1 MGVAPGHAAV
11 ASEPAVPAM
20 GLQTMGRMPE
30 ELEAP
35 EGQGHPARSGSG
47 IPPALAP
54 MAATPATGVPPVE
67 AAPRRTEAPVPE
79 QAAPAHSSQPASAQ
93 APPFGTQSSSQQ
105 TQGQLPHVP
114 RDEADQDQPSTPD
127 LSQGQ
132 LFLDHEEGGDMRD
145 VRNDM
150 GGADSPRYE
159 AESPLAPSGVPD
171 EQASHQLE
179 TPPPTVQR
187 MDQGQQTT
195 PEKTRMPRRQ
205 RAQIDP
211 VRLPRDGEVKLVPVD
226 MDEVRSC
233 NQAEGRPKRKQ
244 MRVLRGWQNERVV
257 YERVPGSACPTICK
271 VMVAQPVVNDQYQ
284 EAIPL
289 ELHLGEDALR
299 YEASPMKD
307 KALSPLPSNGSDY
320 TYMFGQSEEEKV
332 STFGEDPTDPTD
344 PMEPMEP
351 ELPEPEELPER
362 GSKRAKTAPKTAKS
376 RRSSRRHV
384 EMAAEVGT
392 AAAAATFEATPP
404 RPRPSHTANGFV
416 RVPIADGSTDAC
428 ELRVGLDNG
437 NWMSCDINI
446 PPRSFNTPEQLAET
460 RSLLIYVMHCQDGTF
475 DAQVDQDIVTLATG
489 SSMVIRPGQEYCL
502 RNGSDHVVAELK
514 MTMINLSRQ

>member
-1 MGVAPGHAAV
+1 
-11 ASEPAVPAM
+11 
-20 GLQTMGRMPE
+20 
-30 ELEAP
+30 
-35 EGQGHPARSGSG
+35 
-47 IPPALAP
+47 
-54 MAATPATGVPPVE
+54 
-67 AAPRRTEAPVPE
+67 
-79 QAAPAHSSQPASAQ
+79 
-93 APPFGTQSSSQQ
+93 
-105 TQGQLPHVP
+105 
-114 RDEADQDQPSTPD
+114 
-127 LSQGQ
+127 
-132 LFLDHEEGGDMRD
+132 
-145 VRNDM
+145 
-150 GGADSPRYE
+150 
-159 AESPLAPSGVPD
+159 
-171 EQASHQLE
+171 
-179 TPPPTVQR
+179 
-187 MDQGQQTT
+187 
-195 PEKTRMPRRQ
+195 
-205 RAQIDP
+205 
-211 VRLPRDGEVKLVPVD
+211 
-226 MDEVRSC
+226 
-233 NQAEGRPKRKQ
+233 
-244 MRVLRGWQNERVV
+244 
-257 YERVPGSACPTICK
+257 
-271 VMVAQPVVNDQYQ
+271 MVAQPVVNDQYQ

-332 STFGEDPTDPTD
+332 STFGEDPTDP
-344 PMEPMEP
+344 MEPMEP
-351 ELPEPEELPER
+351 ELPEPELPER

-416 RVPIADGSTDAC
+416 RVPIADGSNDAC